1 MWGDCVQNN
10 VYIVDAVTREYESTE
25 MMCIYGVPAKH
36 KTCDLLQVKIKSLVR
51 HLQCFMF
58 VLRANIHARLRSTS
72 LFIYLKLTAATS

>member
-51 HLQCFMF
+51 HLQCF
-58 VLRANIHARLRSTS
+58 I
-72 LFIYLKLTAATS
+72 